1 METWPD
7 TTPPMTYRTGGNDY
21 GPSCG
26 IARGSG
32 GLMTLAPSQN
42 EGIPNGILTNNY
54 ISLSYADITDGAS
67 NTALMW
73 EIAARPKLWV
83 NGKPQ
88 DQPTR
93 GGGWADFNNAEN
105 WFAGSAVD
113 GSGAYGP
120 CAINCTNDY
129 GHGTYSFHPGGV
141 HVLLCDGSVHFM
153 SENSDIGVFVN
164 LVTYAGGVNTP
175 SL

>member
-1 METWPD
+1 M
-7 TTPPMTYRTGGNDY
+7 
-21 GPSCG
+21 S
-26 IARGSG
+26 
-32 GLMTLAPSQN
+32 LAPSQN
-42 EGIPNGILTNNY
+42 EGIPNGILTNNF
-54 ISLSYADITDGAS
+54 ISLSFADITDGAS

-73 EIAARPKLWV
+73 EIAGRPKLWV

-141 HVLLCDGSVHFM
+141 HVLLCDGSVHFV